1 MAGSGVPAL
10 AFVFRGGELLLREPA
25 HGPLVLTESLPTTA
39 IEKML
44 PAPVGAWTDIGTWL
58 GHRCLTTAVDRDTI
72 APPGHVF
79 RRLRELLG
87 PLGEAGAALAG
98 RAFQLAEW
106 ARTHRYCGACATP
119 TQRLPDEFCLR
130 CPACG
135 HAAYPRISPAMMVLI
150 RQGPRVLLARN
161 ASFPGERYSALAGFV
176 EAGEAV
182 EDTVHR
188 EVMEEVG
195 LRVHRLQ
202 YFKSQ
207 PWPFPH
213 SLMLAFTADYLDG
226 QIRVDGKEIVDARWF
241 GPGDTLPDIPPP
253 DTIAGSL
260 IRANLAAQGSE

>member
-1 MAGSGVPAL
+1 MKGSGAPAL
-10 AFVFRGGELLLREPA
+10 AFVFRGSELLLREPA
-25 HGPLVLTESLPTTA
+25 HGPLVLTESLPA
-39 IEKML
+39 GSIENML
-44 PAPVGAWTDIGTWL
+44 PAPAAPWTDIGDYR
-58 GHRCLTTAVDRDTI
+58 GHRCVTAAVDRGTV
-72 APPGHVF
+72 APPGYLF

-106 ARTHRYCGACATP
+106 ARTHRYCGACGSS

-213 SLMLAFTADYLDG
+213 SLMLAFTAEYLDG
-226 QIRVDGKEIVDARWF
+226 DIRVDGKEIIDARWF
-241 GPGDTLPDIPPP
+241 GPGDTLPDIPPL

-260 IRANLAAQGSE
+260 IRASLGGQIFG